1 MYSESFM
8 KLEPNLNTISKV
20 PSTTSI
26 LILNGENDTQ
36 TPVEGALLLQQK
48 LTEINH
54 PDHVMITYPDLGH
67 KFYPSSPWQTD
78 IGPIQQYVLADIYSW
93 LEAHSRFTPLMTTA
107 NSSQ

>member
-1 MYSESFM
+1 
-8 KLEPNLNTISKV
+8 
-20 PSTTSI
+20 
-26 LILNGENDTQ
+26 
-36 TPVEGALLLQQK
+36 LLQQK

-67 KFYPSSPWQTD
+67 KLYPSSLWQTD
-78 IGPIQQYVLADIYSW
+78 ISPIQQYVLTDIYSW